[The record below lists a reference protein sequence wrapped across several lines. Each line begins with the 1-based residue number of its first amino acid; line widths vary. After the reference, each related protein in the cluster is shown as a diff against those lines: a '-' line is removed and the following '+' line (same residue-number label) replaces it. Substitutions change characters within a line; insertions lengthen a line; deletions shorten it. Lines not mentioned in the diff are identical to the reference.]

1 MEEVGPEEAMPAV
14 GVVARTAAFSKE
26 LDQPLEL
33 LALAVVAAEL
43 AAAAPPLARRSTSH
57 YLWLTLA
64 VLVGTAR
71 GPEEALWRVTTGP
84 TSKCH
89 KME

>member
-57 YLWLTLA
+57 YPYVVDAGGAGGHGKGSGGGA
-64 VLVGTAR
+64 VEGHNET
-71 GPEEALWRVTTGP
+71 
-84 TSKCH
+84 
-89 KME
+89 